1 MSKDVAKKLIA
12 ELQENEELRMQAAA
26 FTDKN
31 ELVKKLNDEGYDVTL
46 DELIE
51 ADSEH
56 RKMIAE
62 KTDST
67 SDELSADE
75 LASASGGEMWICDEG
90 KDGHELFCLS
100 SYHGWDYSREHND
113 WCTKKEA
120 IDRATKP
127 AVKECGY
134 LLGDYV
140 PETVMCRYQYIDEN
154 GKEHGVYLYC

>member
-1 MSKDVAKKLIA
+1 MSKEIAKKLIA
-12 ELQENEELRMQAAA
+12 ELQTNENLKMHVQN

-31 ELVKKLNDEGYDVTL
+31 ELVKKLNSEGYDVTL

-51 ADSEH
+51 ADNEY
-56 RKMIAE
+56 RKQLSE

-67 SDELSADE
+67 SEELSDDE
-75 LASASGGEMWICDEG
+75 LASVSGGEIWMCDEG

-113 WCTKKEA
+113 WCTKNEA

-154 GKEHGVYLYC
+154 GREHGIYIG

>member
-1 MSKDVAKKLIA
+1 MSKEIAKKLIA
-12 ELQENEELRMQAAA
+12 ELQTNENLKMHVQN

-31 ELVKKLNDEGYDVTL
+31 ELVKKLNSEGYDVTL

-51 ADSEH
+51 ADIEY
-56 RKMIAE
+56 RKQLSE

-67 SDELSADE
+67 SEELSDDE
-75 LASASGGEMWICDEG
+75 LASVSGGEIWMCDEG

-154 GKEHGVYLYC
+154 GREHGIYIG